1 MTPARTGFAFAL
13 SSTIVVVALSVA
25 WAAMVPTL
33 AWGAAIPAL
42 FMLAL
47 MTVSELRAR
56 TTEKGLVERRYG
68 VAGAGLLLALP
79 LAAVV
84 GSSAGL
90 FAGDPSD
97 LSARAWGVAM
107 GLVLAAYGNVMPR
120 HLVRYDPN
128 ATGPSPRQACLRFAG
143 RTFVLAGLAHAL
155 VYALAPM
162 SLAGELAMLPV
173 AAAVLLVGL
182 RFALAR
188 ARRAPAN

>member
-1 MTPARTGFAFAL
+1 MTHARTGLAL
-13 SSTIVVVALSVA
+13 ALAATIAVAALAAA
-25 WAAMVPTL
+25 WAMLEPAI
-33 AWGAAIPAL
+33 AWVAAIPAL

-47 MTVSELRAR
+47 MAVSELRAR
-56 TTEKGLVERRYG
+56 MTERGLVERRYG

-84 GSSAGL
+84 GSAAGML
-90 FAGDPSD
+90 DGDPSD
-97 LSARAWGVAM
+97 LSARAWGVAI
-107 GLVLAAYGNVMPR
+107 GLVLAAYGNIMPR
-120 HLVRYDPN
+120 HLVRYDPD

-155 VYALAPM
+155 VYVLAPM
-162 SLAGELAMLPV
+162 SHAVELGMVPI

-188 ARRAPAN
+188 ARRAPAD